1 MKIYTFDF
9 RKKKKVETLIMRKN
23 NPVFNPGQTRPFGDR
38 LWLVPFLASLLVTIT
53 LFLGCAFGL
62 FSPFYGGGDSVLL
75 DVISLTN
82 WEGSDSYLV
91 ESGVR
96 SEFSVSNSTDSV
108 SDSDDGAPRI
118 AYLITGTKGDGL
130 RIRRTLQVQI
140 FLIFFLFQI
149 LE

>member
-1 MKIYTFDF
+1 
-9 RKKKKVETLIMRKN
+9 MRKN
-23 NPVFNPGQTRPFGDR
+23 NGVFNSGHTRPFNDR
-38 LWLVPFLASLLVTIT
+38 LWLVPFLASLLVTVT

-82 WEGSDSYLV
+82 WEGPDSYSV

-96 SEFSVSNSTDSV
+96 GEFSVSNSTDS
-108 SDSDDGAPRI
+108 DAGAPRI

-140 FLIFFLFQI
+140 FSFHLLLDLKSRILAGKFTLLLFY
-149 LE
+149 